1 MPELKPNACVFSPC
15 PILTVTIEDAGDERA
30 ALHLHAGGQGV
41 WVARMAATLGANV
54 TLCCSLGGE
63 PGQVLE
69 VLLRKEGIRLAT
81 SLSGDPSPAYVHDR
95 RGGDR
100 DPLAST
106 PGPRLSRHEADEL
119 YNIALAEAISNDVVV
134 LTGQNQFRTVPPEMY
149 GRLSRDLRANGV
161 RTVADVTGEELAAL
175 DRVDVLKVAHADLL
189 EDGEAATDNVR
200 EFIVVL
206 EDLGARKAEN
216 VIVSRAERPALA
228 LFGGRLLEVQPP
240 SFEAI
245 DHHGAGDSMTA
256 ALAVALATDR
266 DPEAT
271 LQLAAAAGALNVTR
285 RGLGSGH
292 RQSIEKVAHAVRVRP
307 LDRDARDAETAP
319 TTAEQDSQPASR

>member
-1 MPELKPNACVFSPC
+1 
-15 PILTVTIEDAGDERA
+15 
-30 ALHLHAGGQGV
+30 
-41 WVARMAATLGANV
+41 MAATLGANV

-69 VLLRKEGIRLAT
+69 VLLRKEGIRLAS

-95 RGGDR
+95 RAGDR
-100 DPLAST
+100 DPLAAT

-119 YNIALAEAISNDVVV
+119 YNIAIAEGISNDVVV
-134 LTGQNQFRTVPPEMY
+134 LTGQNQFATIPPAMY
-149 GRLSRDLRANGV
+149 GRLSRDLHANGV
-161 RTVADVTGEELAAL
+161 RIVADLTGEELAAL
-175 DRVDVLKVAHADLL
+175 DRVDILKVAHADLL
-189 EDGEAATDNVR
+189 EDGDAASDNIR

-216 VIVSRAERPALA
+216 VVVSRAERPALA
-228 LFGGRLLEVQPP
+228 FFDGRLLEVQPP

-256 ALAVALATDR
+256 ALAVALATGR
-266 DPEAT
+266 DAEAT

-307 LDRDARDAETAP
+307 LDRNATESEPSPTSAERDL
-319 TTAEQDSQPASR
+319 QPGSR